1 MAWEQ
6 ELALA
11 ATAASKGAEIALNSA
26 LNLDIQI
33 KESKRDIVTA
43 VDLHIQAALTE
54 LLTDSAIPVLG
65 EEDIAGSSYA
75 IDDHILRWV
84 IDPIDGSVNFAN
96 QLDYYAVS
104 IGLCRGLDYLLGA
117 VSLPKLGELYLSHA
131 PDFSQLN
138 GKTLK
143 HEHRSAETSL
153 VAGSFSGFAGDPVLR
168 QAQYQLFGALN
179 DATRGCLR
187 LGSTAVNL
195 CFVASNRLQ
204 LAYGFNA
211 KIWDVAGGLAVA
223 QAAGCHVIVVPSGD
237 QFSVDYMAGSRDT
250 VALALKLAIEHG
262 LMKADSILT
271 S

>member
-1 MAWEQ
+1 MAWEH
-6 ELALA
+6 ELTSAKNA
-11 ATAASKGAEIALNSA
+11 AIKGAEIALTSA
-26 LNLDIQI
+26 LHLDIQV

-43 VDLHIQAALTE
+43 VDLHIQTVLTE
-54 LLTDSAIPVLG
+54 LLADSAIPVLS
-65 EEDIAGSSYA
+65 EEDISDSSYA
-75 IDDHILRWV
+75 MNDQALRWV

-104 IGLCRGLDYLLGA
+104 IGLCRGLEFLVGA

-131 PDFSQLN
+131 PDYSQLN
-138 GKTLK
+138 EKALK

-153 VAGSFSGFAGDPVLR
+153 IAASFSGFAGDPSLR

-179 DATRGCLR
+179 DSTRGCLR

-237 QFSVDYMAGSRDT
+237 QFSVNYIAGSKDT
-250 VALALKLAIEHG
+250 VGLALNLAIEHG
-262 LMKADSILT
+262 LMKADSTLM